1 MAGRIKTNEK
11 SNRLP
16 FPILGHIKCG
26 MKSEKGFPM
35 STDFFVCDGKYASLF
50 HDAYGD
56 KPNVIQIVFPS
67 DDANLV
73 CKEEYILRDTAGKLV
88 ASGDGETFKV
98 WSQKVDS
105 YTTLTTEQ
113 YPNLMEMI
121 ASKYPK
127 CEWKVTLTLN
137 FIIPLVR
144 GVLGVWQFQTK
155 GVASTIPQ
163 IRDYFD
169 AFLEQQGKV
178 SGVIFDLSVTIAK
191 SQKPTKSS
199 KYPVVSLIANESE
212 PTLRLIREARK
223 PIAITD

>member
-1 MAGRIKTNEK
+1 MAGRIKNTDNAK
-11 SNRLP
+11 RLP
-16 FPILGHIKCG
+16 LPLIGRIKCG
-26 MKSEKGFPM
+26 MKTDRGFPT
-35 STDFFVCDGKYASLF
+35 SLDYFLASGKYAHLF
-50 HDAYGD
+50 HEAYGE
-56 KPNVIQIVFPS
+56 KPNVIQIVFPN
-67 DDANLV
+67 DDADLV
-73 CKEEYILRDTAGKLV
+73 CREEWELRDTAGKLV
-88 ASGDGETFKV
+88 ASGDGEIFKV

-121 ASKYPK
+121 VSKYPK

-144 GVLGVWQFQTK
+144 GVMGVWQFQTK

-199 KYPVVSLIANESE
+199 KYPVVSLIANESRQNLE
-212 PTLRLIREARK
+212 AVSQARK
-223 PIAITD
+223 PIMIEG